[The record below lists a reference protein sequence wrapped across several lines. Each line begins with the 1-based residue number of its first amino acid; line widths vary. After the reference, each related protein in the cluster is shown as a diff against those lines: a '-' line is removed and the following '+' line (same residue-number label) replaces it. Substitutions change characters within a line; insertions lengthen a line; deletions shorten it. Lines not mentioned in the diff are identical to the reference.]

1 MKVLWDDFKKFLMR
15 GNVLD
20 LAVAVVVGIAFQAVI
35 TSFVDDV
42 LMRFVGAVFGKPGF
56 QDLVW
61 EIGDGEVRYGAFINA
76 VINFLI
82 IASAVFVVVKAFERL
97 QSLRRGAPEEEEETL
112 TDEARILI
120 EIRDELRAQR
130 S

>member
-1 MKVLWDDFKKFLMR
+1 MKELWEDFKKFLMR

-20 LAVAVVVGIAFQAVI
+20 LAVAVVIGLAFQQVV

-42 LMRFVGAVFGKPGF
+42 LMRFIGAVVGKPGF

-61 EIGDGEVRYGAFINA
+61 EVGDGKVLYGAFINT

-82 IASAVFVVVKAFERL
+82 IAAAVFVIVKAFEKM
-97 QSLRRGAPEEEEETL
+97 QSLRRGSPEAEEDDL

-120 EIRDELRAQR
+120 EIRDELRAR
-130 S
+130 RD